1 MSPYQHHV
9 TGFFVKRAEAEIART
24 KLVARGL
31 PQENLSIY
39 DSEQTSGAPAPD
51 ANSNVALKGLL
62 VDGAI
67 GTAVGAGLGGQGEL
81 ALVAANV
88 TLFVASPLLAPLV
101 MLGWGA
107 SLGAV
112 VGAVAGAVN
121 SPKKDGK
128 LADLV
133 DDAIRSGQVVLV
145 ATTRSAQE
153 THVATEVIQDAVGSC
168 KDTSMV

>member
-1 MSPYQHHV
+1 
-9 TGFFVKRAEAEIART
+9 
-24 KLVARGL
+24 
-31 PQENLSIY
+31 
-39 DSEQTSGAPAPD
+39 
-51 ANSNVALKGLL
+51 
-62 VDGAI
+62 
-67 GTAVGAGLGGQGEL
+67 
-81 ALVAANV
+81 
-88 TLFVASPLLAPLV
+88 
-101 MLGWGA
+101 
-107 SLGAV
+107 
-112 VGAVAGAVN
+112 VAGAVN